1 MGEVVLISE
10 EMEVVQKTTPTTTT
24 TDEKKDGL
32 VKWERFLPKM
42 VLRVLLVEADDS
54 TRQIISAL
62 LRKSSYIG
70 DVTCAVCPQYMNM
83 KLGSYDCAN
92 PDPVKFKMLNL
103 FNAVPDGLKAWEILK
118 GRPDNIDIILT
129 EVDLPSISGFALLTL
144 IMEHQICK
152 NIPVIMMSSQDS
164 VSTVYKCMLRG
175 AADYLVKPVRRNELR
190 NLWQHV
196 WRRQSTNTSGNSA
209 QDESVG
215 QKKIDISSEN
225 DAASNHSSGYMACVQ
240 RDEECN
246 DKGSD
251 AQSSCTKPDFEAD
264 GAHMEETQDL
274 SMQLEGKCLPDDVE
288 MQKHKSY
295 HQKSLV
301 HESEVGVGSV
311 VAIGEDANRE
321 KAYLGMEVEPESQ
334 RKDLILTNEASDV
347 HVNSSREVIDFMGA
361 FNNLKS
367 SSNNCTS
374 LFDSSSQLDL
384 SLRRSHPGGFENQ
397 VTEQKFTLNHSNA
410 SAFTRYTNKSLQ
422 PLHSALTSACN
433 QQKEFDSEKIL
444 SNIVTSCN
452 SDTPVA
458 MPSTQRSISSLAT
471 SHSKQSELETS
482 FPGRRVCPV
491 QVPVEGMRLNN
502 VYTGYGSVPPHMFCA
517 QSALSPIPSSSSA
530 NEQEPTF
537 RVNQMYCSNVE
548 NGNCTQSYDHRLGE
562 NAINSTNQTMHRL
575 DSPEDRGHIS
585 PATDQSASSSFCNG
599 AISRL
604 NSMGYGSTC
613 GSNSNVDQGAVV
625 RVAAE
630 SKNEEGLLPSSGNSH
645 RSIQR
650 EAALNKFRLKRKDR
664 CYEKKVRY
672 QSRKKLAEQRPRV
685 KGQFVRQVQTDDAAA
700 ES

>member
-10 EMEVVQKTTPTTTT
+10 EMEVVQKSTPTPTPTPTT

-42 VLRVLLVEADDS
+42 VLKVLLVEADDS

-62 LRKSSYIG
+62 LRKSSYI
-70 DVTCAVCPQYMNM
+70 V
-83 KLGSYDCAN
+83 
-92 PDPVKFKMLNL
+92 
-103 FNAVPDGLKAWEILK
+103 NAVPDGLKAWEVLK

-129 EVDLPSISGFALLTL
+129 EVDLPSISGFSLLTL
-144 IMEHQICK
+144 IMEHEICK

-196 WRRQSTNTSGNSA
+196 WRRQSTNTSGNSD

-264 GAHMEETQDL
+264 SAHMEDTQDL
-274 SMQLEGKCLPDDVE
+274 SMQIEGQCLPDDVE
-288 MQKHKSY
+288 IQKHKSCVNY
-295 HQKSLV
+295 CQKSLV

-311 VAIGEDANRE
+311 VAIGEGANRE
-321 KAYLGMEVEPESQ
+321 KACLGMDVEPGSQ
-334 RKDLILTNEASDV
+334 GKDLILTNEASDV

-367 SSNNCTS
+367 SSNNYTS
-374 LFDSSSQLDL
+374 MSDSSSQLDL
-384 SLRRSHPGGFENQ
+384 SLRRSHPRGFENQ

-410 SAFTRYTNKSLQ
+410 SAFTRYTNKPLQ
-422 PLHSALTSACN
+422 PLHSALISACN
-433 QQKEFDSEKIL
+433 QQKEFDSEKIP
-444 SNIVTSCN
+444 SNIVTYCN
-452 SDTPVA
+452 SNTPVA

-482 FPGRRVCPV
+482 FAGRRVCPV

-517 QSALSPIPSSSSA
+517 QSALSPIPSPSSA

-548 NGNCTQSYDHRLGE
+548 NGNCAQSYDHRLGE

-575 DSPEDRGHIS
+575 DSLEDRGHIS
-585 PATDQSASSSFCNG
+585 TATDQSASSSFCNG

-625 RVAAE
+625 RLAAE

-685 KGQFVRQVQTDDAAA
+685 KGQFVRQVQTEHEPA